1 MSSTYVVIVLCIVVA
16 LLILMVGK
24 LKFHAILAL
33 LIATITLGIL
43 VGTPLEKIPSTLNSG
58 FGSTCTSVAL
68 VIFLGSLL
76 GLILSETGAIVKL
89 TTSLVDFCGKKRVLW
104 AIGTSACILGIPVFP
119 DTVSLLTIP
128 LCTNLAQQTGI
139 SMMAFAAVFAMSI
152 RCRPKFGNIPR
163 MMTSTAVMQIGI
175 SIRRSASLNRVKS
188 PDSFLLKKAI

>member
-1 MSSTYVVIVLCIVVA
+1 MCIGDLHTEKEIFMSSTYVVIVLCIVVA

-76 GLILSETGAIVKL
+76 GLILSETVEKNVYSGPLAPVPA
-89 TTSLVDFCGKKRVLW
+89 SLVSLYSR
-104 AIGTSACILGIPVFP
+104 IP
-119 DTVSLLTIP
+119 
-128 LCTNLAQQTGI
+128 
-139 SMMAFAAVFAMSI
+139 
-152 RCRPKFGNIPR
+152 
-163 MMTSTAVMQIGI
+163 
-175 SIRRSASLNRVKS
+175 
-188 PDSFLLKKAI
+188 

>member
-128 LCTNLAQQTGI
+128 ALYKPGAADRNLHDGI
-139 SMMAFAAVFAMSI
+139 CSCYSGQYRDKFPGSADSWPGC
-152 RCRPKFGNIPR
+152 RCCY
-163 MMTSTAVMQIGI
+163 S
-175 SIRRSASLNRVKS
+175 RSFSR
-188 PDSFLLKKAI
+188 